1 MRLVQNVVLASIAGL
16 ACAAQAA
23 PVSYTI
29 DESRSVL
36 SITSGTVVVGGVFT
50 FPAQPLDANGFTAA
64 VSGHLDADLTETAIQ
79 FASTTRVTP
88 IEHGMYVPG
97 HPGSPSTPA
106 PGSYA
111 IHFPTAPAL
120 GFDFNSITRALVF
133 EWNDTLPHAI
143 VGSEYGAAGT
153 TWTIIAGVADLTAG
167 NPPQSDLTT
176 VAPFQNITLGN
187 GVIARTANIETL
199 TTPVQFTF
207 VILGGFINVTLNY
220 EGSLVAARSVP
231 GCPGDLNHDNLVDDA
246 DFVIFVEAYN
256 LLEVPP
262 ANAEADLNGD
272 GFVDDADFVIFVTS
286 YNELLCP
293 E

>member
-1 MRLVQNVVLASIAGL
+1 MRLAQNVVIASLAGL
-16 ACAAQAA
+16 GCSAQAV

-29 DESRSVL
+29 DEARSVL
-36 SITSGTVVVGGVFT
+36 SITSGSVVVAGVFT
-50 FPAQPLDANGFTAA
+50 FPAEPLDANGFTAA
-64 VSGHLDADLTETAIQ
+64 VGGHLDAELTNAAIR
-79 FASTTRVTP
+79 FASSSRVTP
-88 IEHGMYVPG
+88 VEHGLYLPG
-97 HPGSPSTPA
+97 HPASPSTPA

-111 IHFPTAPAL
+111 IHYPTAPAL
-120 GFDFNSITRALVF
+120 GFDFDSITRGLVF

-143 VGSEYGAAGT
+143 VGGEYAPTGT
-153 TWTIIAGVADLTAG
+153 AWTVIAGVADLSAG

-187 GVIARTANIETL
+187 GVIAREANVETL

-207 VILGGFINVTLNY
+207 VILGGFINVTLDY
-220 EGSLVAARSVP
+220 EGSIVAARSVP

-246 DFVIFVEAYN
+246 DFVLFVEAYN

-272 GFVDDADFVIFVTS
+272 GVVDDADFVIFVTS
-286 YNELLCP
+286 YNELMCP